1 MDVRR
6 GGAMAAWTALA
17 AAASSRGSSS
27 SCTAPAASALSAA
40 ARGPA
45 SSRAASGFSG
55 VGVSRGPLLFPT
67 PEELRTGPPATAP
80 RAALAFAYGSLDAY
94 QAAMRTAVQEQLNL
108 QLAELARRYYEGRH
122 ASPVVQRAAGVGLY
136 QAELMQA
143 RAKTEEGWRHE
154 PHTGRGGGGR
164 GRQSK
169 RGGGR
174 GAQRSTKRFALDET
188 AELDDDDDDDEVEE
202 DEEAGADEDEF
213 TAPADMA
220 EAARRAS
227 RRGEA
232 REGGERKLFLKLNFV
247 GGREPG
253 SAFGIDDLWL
263 LALRAEELTAP
274 LFVRALWHGPSQ
286 ADQIGTLEVR
296 VVQPGPFP
304 VRTGLHVLALH
315 GPNAADLL
323 EQLEML
329 SSLKLA
335 CGHAPAEPPLLPTL
349 LAPASAPPPP
359 VRLGLVYK
367 GGAAPP
373 NVEALLGM
381 TLERFRLNAE
391 QRTVLLR

>member
-1 MDVRR
+1 MNEVYKGIRVPYVDTSFRFGSNILTNDDGAAR
-6 GGAMAAWTALA
+6 HDQGGA
-17 AAASSRGSSS
+17 GK
-27 SCTAPAASALSAA
+27 
-40 ARGPA
+40 G
-45 SSRAASGFSG
+45 
-55 VGVSRGPLLFPT
+55 
-67 PEELRTGPPATAP
+67 EE
-80 RAALAFAYGSLDAY
+80 
-94 QAAMRTAVQEQLNL
+94 
-108 QLAELARRYYEGRH
+108 
-122 ASPVVQRAAGVGLY
+122 
-136 QAELMQA
+136 
-143 RAKTEEGWRHE
+143 EEE
-154 PHTGRGGGGR
+154 ED
-164 GRQSK
+164 K
-169 RGGGR
+169 YD
-174 GAQRSTKRFALDET
+174 DE
-188 AELDDDDDDDEVEE
+188 EEEVEE
-202 DEEAGADEDEF
+202 DEEGDADEDEF